1 MGLNSLLYNLIIDNH
16 KLLLNM
22 KIYVEET
29 SLSSSPTQLLHLAKD
44 NKNVSKINKIL
55 VKLEPYLVKKN
66 RINDIY
72 SKEGIYQVNEN
83 QTHKLFIKSEK
94 NNENLVLKTTDNKN
108 ITLVIDDCV
117 IEKEPV
123 YQIPYEHIIIPLIT
137 HTYSLNKKNAYGLT
151 LVIEFIDNTNNTNNT
166 NGIAKPINYYFEYNS
181 KNDVNIPL
189 EDINVFLSLLN

>member
-1 MGLNSLLYNLIIDNH
+1 
-16 KLLLNM
+16 M

-55 VKLEPYLVKKN
+55 LKLEPYLVKKSH
-66 RINDIY
+66 INDIY
-72 SKEGIYQVNEN
+72 SKEGMYQVNEN
-83 QTHKLFIKSEK
+83 RTHKLFIKSEK
-94 NNENLVLKTTDNKN
+94 NNESLVLKTNDNKN

-117 IEKEPV
+117 IEKDQV
-123 YQIPYEHIIIPLIT
+123 YQIPYEHINIPLIT

-151 LVIEFIDNTNNTNNT
+151 LVIEFIDNTNNT